1 MAARRVGPVAKA
13 LQSGSPAESRS
24 AGAVVGD
31 GELECALGA
40 GHAISTWPAL
50 RVFDGVGGSFGGDV
64 VGRGLDLGMQPP
76 DVVGCHLNGCGRAP
90 REGPQGGG

>member
-31 GELECALGA
+31 GELEYADVRA
-40 GHAISTWPAL
+40 SAIST
-50 RVFDGVGGSFGGDV
+50 
-64 VGRGLDLGMQPP
+64 
-76 DVVGCHLNGCGRAP
+76 
-90 REGPQGGG
+90 